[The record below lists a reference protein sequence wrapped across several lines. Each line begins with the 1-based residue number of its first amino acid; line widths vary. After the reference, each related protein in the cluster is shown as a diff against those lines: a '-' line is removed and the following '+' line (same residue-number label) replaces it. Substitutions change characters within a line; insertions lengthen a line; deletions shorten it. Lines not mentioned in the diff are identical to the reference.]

1 MSAPQHPERRSKTR
15 IWLGRIVTALPVLFM
30 LFDATMH
37 IAKPPSVV
45 KGFTESGFSIS
56 LATPFGIIVL
66 ICLALY
72 LFPRTSVL
80 GAILLTGYLGGAV
93 AANVRLGLPLFGY
106 VLAPVY
112 VATLFWGG
120 LWLRDNRVRALIP
133 LRS

>member
-15 IWLGRIVTALPVLFM
+15 IWFGRIVTAVPVLFM

-45 KGFTESGFSIS
+45 KGFPAAGFSLS
-56 LATPFGIIVL
+56 LATPLGIVVL

-72 LFPRTSVL
+72 LYPRTSVL

-93 AANVRLGLPLFGY
+93 AANVRLGLPLFEY

-112 VATLFWGG
+112 IGILFWGG